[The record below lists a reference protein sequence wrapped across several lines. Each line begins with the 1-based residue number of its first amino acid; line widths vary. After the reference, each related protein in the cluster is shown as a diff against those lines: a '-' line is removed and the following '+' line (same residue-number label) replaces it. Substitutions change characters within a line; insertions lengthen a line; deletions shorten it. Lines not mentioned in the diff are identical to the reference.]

1 MHGVF
6 ITGTSTGVGK
16 TAVAA
21 GLAWALTKQKIDVGV
36 MKPFATA
43 NRVFSKK
50 YRSRDT
56 ALLAK
61 ASGVTDPDFSLNP
74 FFYSIAASPLVA
86 SELKYG
92 APVNI
97 KKAIYQLK
105 KLGRKHDFLIAE
117 GIGGVMVP
125 LTQSESVADFIKKVH
140 LPVIIVAT
148 AKLGTLNHTLLTV
161 MACKKFGLRIAG
173 IILNKMPKEANIAE
187 KKIAE
192 VIETLTHFQVLAV
205 IPFLRGANY
214 TSIGKVLEE
223 NFDLQKLLSL
233 QEL

>member
-21 GLAWALTKQKIDVGV
+21 GLAWALTKQRIDVGV

-92 APVNI
+92 VPVNI
-97 KKAIYQLK
+97 KKAICQLK
-105 KLGRKHDFLIAE
+105 KLGSKHDFLIAE
-117 GIGGVMVP
+117 GIGGLMVP
-125 LTQSESVADFIKKVH
+125 LTQSESVADFIRKVH
-140 LPVIIVAT
+140 LPVIIVTT

-192 VIETLTHFQVLAV
+192 VIERLTHFQVLAV

-214 TSIGKVLEE
+214 TSIGKVLEQ

-233 QEL
+233 

>member
-1 MHGVF
+1 
-6 ITGTSTGVGK
+6 
-16 TAVAA
+16 
-21 GLAWALTKQKIDVGV
+21 
-36 MKPFATA
+36 
-43 NRVFSKK
+43 
-50 YRSRDT
+50 
-56 ALLAK
+56 
-61 ASGVTDPDFSLNP
+61 
-74 FFYSIAASPLVA
+74 
-86 SELKYG
+86 
-92 APVNI
+92 
-97 KKAIYQLK
+97 
-105 KLGRKHDFLIAE
+105 
-117 GIGGVMVP
+117 
-125 LTQSESVADFIKKVH
+125 IKKVH
-140 LPVIIVAT
+140 LPVIIVTT